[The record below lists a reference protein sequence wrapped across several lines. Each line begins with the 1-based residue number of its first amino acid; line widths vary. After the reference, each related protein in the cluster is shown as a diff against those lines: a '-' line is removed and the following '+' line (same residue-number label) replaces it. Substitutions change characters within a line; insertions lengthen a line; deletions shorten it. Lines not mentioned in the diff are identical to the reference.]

1 MKGARKTEYDISKRV
16 SDMMD
21 WENGS
26 LSDER
31 TIALF
36 QNLIDVGIAWSLQG
50 AYGRFA
56 QELIDQGY
64 CHVWHENMP

>member
-1 MKGARKTEYDISKRV
+1 
-16 SDMMD
+16 MMD

>member
-1 MKGARKTEYDISKRV
+1 MKTEYDTSRRV
-16 SDMMD
+16 GDMMD